1 MPSRKPH
8 EPLTLQPVLLT
19 HAQLA
24 WLRELSR
31 TRSVL
36 AGKHVGIS
44 LIVREIVA
52 EWLAMQGGA
61 CTNTR

>member
-24 WLRELSR
+24 RLREVSQTR
-31 TRSVL
+31 TVL
-36 AGKHVGIS
+36 AGKHVGVS

-52 EWLAMQGGA
+52 EWLAKQEGT
-61 CTNTR
+61 CTDTR